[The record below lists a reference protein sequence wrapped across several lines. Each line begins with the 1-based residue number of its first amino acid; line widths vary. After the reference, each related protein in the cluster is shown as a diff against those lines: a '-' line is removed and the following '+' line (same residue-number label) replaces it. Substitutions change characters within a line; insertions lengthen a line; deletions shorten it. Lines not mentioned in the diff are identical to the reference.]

1 MKLSTDFPIPVATHK
16 LTPTSRVLCMG
27 SCFAEN
33 MGKRLDGLSLTLLNQ
48 PFGTQFNPLRILKGL
63 AFETLKATDVYT
75 EGDFFLHP
83 DFHSDFISQNPESL
97 LAEIQVKQEE
107 TQSFLNQADTLL
119 LTFGTAYFYQDKIL
133 NRPIANCHKQASQRF
148 DKRMN
153 QVCEITEAYR
163 TFIKSHPHL
172 HLILT
177 VSPVRHTRDGMM
189 ENSVSKATL
198 RLAAHEI
205 AQEFPGQVTYF
216 PAFEIMMD
224 ELRDYRFYE
233 KDLIHPN
240 EMAVDYIWGKFKET
254 YFSSDLVALEIAWER
269 IMATLSHRP
278 HPTKKHLHLAAL
290 EKIKGELPSLFPHVD
305 YSKLAEKL
313 AAEILSLKASLGSK

>member
-1 MKLSTDFPIPVATHK
+1 LKLSTDFPIPVATHK
-16 LTPTSRVLCMG
+16 LRPTSKVLCMG

-33 MGKRLDGLSLTLLNQ
+33 MGKRLDDLSLTLLNQ
-48 PFGTQFNPLRILKGL
+48 PFGTQFNPTRILNAL
-63 AFETLKATDVYT
+63 AFETTRASDVYT
-75 EGDFFLHP
+75 EGDFYLHP
-83 DFHSDFISQNPESL
+83 DFHSDFISQNPEDL
-97 LAEIQVKQEE
+97 LAEIRVKQEE
-107 TQSFLNQADTLL
+107 TKAFLNQADTLI
-119 LTFGTAYFYQDKIL
+119 LTFGTAYFYHDNIL

-148 DKRMN
+148 EKRMN
-153 QVCEITEAYR
+153 QVSEITQAYR

-198 RLAAHEI
+198 RLAANEI
-205 AQEFPGQVTYF
+205 AQEFPDQVTYF

-240 EMAVDYIWGKFKET
+240 EMAVDYIWQKFKET
-254 YFSSDLVALEIAWER
+254 YFSNELVVVDVAWER
-269 IMATLSHRP
+269 IIATLHHRP
-278 HPTKKHLHLAAL
+278 HPTKKHLHIANL
-290 EKIKGELPSLFPHVD
+290 EKIKGELASQFPEVD
-305 YSKLAEKL
+305 YSKLTEKL
-313 AAEILSLKASLGSK
+313 AAEILSLKASLGS

>member
-16 LTPTSRVLCMG
+16 LRPTSKVLCMG

-33 MGKRLDGLSLTLLNQ
+33 MGKRLDDLSLTLLNQ
-48 PFGTQFNPLRILKGL
+48 PFGTQFNPIRILKAL
-63 AFETLKATDVYT
+63 AFETPRASDVYT
-75 EGDFFLHP
+75 EGDFHLHP
-83 DFHSDFISQNPESL
+83 DFHSDFISQNPEDL
-97 LAEIQVKQEE
+97 FAEIHLKQKE
-107 TQSFLNQADTLL
+107 TKAFLNQTDMLI
-119 LTFGTAYFYQDKIL
+119 LTFGTAYFYHDNIL

-148 DKRMN
+148 TKHLN
-153 QVCEITEAYR
+153 QVSEITEAYR
-163 TFIKSHPHL
+163 AFIKSHPHL

-189 ENSVSKATL
+189 ENSVSKAAL

-240 EMAVDYIWGKFKET
+240 EIAVDYIWQKFKET
-254 YFSSDLVALEIAWER
+254 YFSNELVAVDVAWER
-269 IMATLSHRP
+269 IIATLHHRP
-278 HPTKKHLHLAAL
+278 HPTKKHLHIANL
-290 EKIKGELPSLFPHVD
+290 EKIKAELASQFPGVD
-305 YSKLAEKL
+305 YSKLTQKL
-313 AAEILSLKASLGSK
+313 AAEILSLKASLGS